1 MMRSMLHRVP
11 RSLWLRVRAL
21 FPEEVESL
29 EFPKKQWD
37 REYEAGKWSYL
48 GTLAEF
54 SRFAVMAGYVRS
66 FNRNA
71 EILEVGCGTGVFFP
85 YLRDVGFD
93 RYRGIDLSEVAI
105 ETARRH
111 ARPNASFAAADGRSY
126 SDGTYYDFIVFNE
139 VLYYF
144 DDCIEV
150 MEHYRRAL
158 KPDGRFIIS
167 MVVGPQS
174 KLHWKRLER
183 SYGIEDSVRLVN
195 HAGTTWDCKVIR
207 PRG

>member
-1 MMRSMLHRVP
+1 MIWSRLRRVP
-11 RSLWLRVRAL
+11 RSLWRRLRAL
-21 FPEEVESL
+21 LPEDVESL
-29 EFPKKQWD
+29 EFPKEQWD
-37 REYEAGKWSYL
+37 REYEAGKWSFL

-85 YLRDVGFD
+85 YLQDVGFD

-105 ETARRH
+105 ETASER
-111 ARPNASFAAADGRSY
+111 AGANASFAAADGHSY
-126 SDGTYYDFIVFNE
+126 SDGTEYDFIVFNE

-144 DDCIEV
+144 DNCIEV
-150 MEHYRRAL
+150 MEHYQRTL
-158 KPDGRFIIS
+158 KPGGRFIIS

-174 KLHWKRLER
+174 KVHWQQIEK
-183 SYGIEDSVRLVN
+183 SYAIEDSVRLVN
-195 HAGTTWDCKVIR
+195 HAGTTWDCKVIL
-207 PRG
+207 PRR